1 MSVASAIARHYRE
14 IVVAGALVL
23 AVALSVGTE
32 GRVELVDGLLYDLA
46 LPLVPFR
53 DTARVPGV
61 AVVAVDQQSLSSQ
74 RLELTPRVFFGPQYA
89 QLIEGLRKADAK
101 AVGFDIILG
110 FSASRFEA
118 VKPDYDEPLLSALAD
133 HRDRVVL
140 ARTAVTK
147 VAEPYVAALFDPD
160 KDAGRDEPQ
169 AIAYS
174 ELVPSDDGVQRWVF
188 PEFESQSGAKLPTIA
203 SRLAS
208 IAGGPVAKEKFLLAP
223 SAPLESIPTYSF
235 ASVLECIE
243 TRPDLV
249 RQVFRDKVVLVG
261 TVLTEEDR
269 KRAPDRFLPW
279 RSPPSRV
286 ESGPCVLQTLGS
298 SGVEGVSIPGVHI
311 HAAAVDS
318 MLSQSG
324 ATLAPSSWRIGTA
337 ALVSILCAVLAL
349 FLSPVIAVFALI
361 GVVALLFGSSVVALG
376 FGRWLPVAVPAF
388 AATLALLGGQ
398 LARFFYT
405 ERKRKRIEHAFGHY
419 LAPAIVAQL
428 ADNEEEI
435 RLGGELREITVIFAD
450 LSGFTSTSDTMGP
463 AELMELTNRYLTVMV
478 ESIDA
483 HGGYVDKFIGDAVM
497 AIWGAPSTLADTA
510 GRAMAC
516 CFDILKRV
524 RALKEARAGIDPA
537 GFDVKVGFAS
547 GPAIVGNV
555 GAPRRLSYTA
565 LGATINLAARLEK
578 VCSDFGCP
586 IVVDETTMA
595 RLRERYL
602 FCELDTVPL
611 RGKRDLVPVYEAIAP
626 AESATA
632 AQKDYVARY
641 QEALRAY
648 RERQWEVAK
657 VAWLDLQ
664 SALGASRGTVA
675 PQVMAEKAIAQ
686 GG

>member
-1 MSVASAIARHYRE
+1 M
-14 IVVAGALVL
+14 
-23 AVALSVGTE
+23 
-32 GRVELVDGLLYDLA
+32 ELVDGLLHDLA
-46 LPLVPFR
+46 QPLVPFHGP
-53 DTARVPGV
+53 AKPSNVV
-61 AVVAVDQQSLSSQ
+61 VVALDQQSLSSQ
-74 RLELTPRVFFGPQYA
+74 RLEATPRVFFGPQFA
-89 QLIEGLRKADAK
+89 QLIEGLLKGDAK
-101 AVGFDIILG
+101 AVGFDIALS

-118 VKPDYDEPLLSALAD
+118 MKPEYDDPLLSALAD

-140 ARTAVTK
+140 ARTAKAK

-169 AIAYS
+169 AIALA
-174 ELVPSDDGVQRWVF
+174 ELVPSDDGVTRWVF
-188 PEFESQSGAKLPTIA
+188 PALTTESGAVLSTLA
-203 SRLAS
+203 SRLAT
-208 IAGGPVAKEKFLLAP
+208 IAGGPVATEKFLLAP
-223 SAPLESIPTYSF
+223 RAPLESIPTYSF
-235 ASVLECIE
+235 ASVLTCIE
-243 TRPDLV
+243 TRPELV
-249 RQVFRDKVVLVG
+249 KQVFANKVVLVG
-261 TVLTEEDR
+261 TNLTDEDR
-269 KRAPDRFLPW
+269 KRAPDRFLAW
-279 RSPPSRV
+279 HSPPSRV
-286 ESGPCVLQTLGS
+286 ESGPCVLQTLGP
-298 SGVEGVSIPGVHI
+298 SGDERGVSIPGVHI

-318 MLSQSG
+318 MLAQSG
-324 ATLAPSSWRIGTA
+324 VTLAPPSVRIGVA
-337 ALVSILCAVLAL
+337 AIVSILCAVLAL
-349 FLSPVIAVFALI
+349 FLSPVVALFALI

-376 FGRWLPVAVPAF
+376 FGRWLPVAVPAA
-388 AATLALLGGQ
+388 AATAALLGGQ

-419 LAPAIVAQL
+419 LAPAIVSQL
-428 ADNEEEI
+428 AENEEEV

-463 AELMELTNRYLTVMV
+463 GELMELTNRYLTVMV

-497 AIWGAPSTLADTA
+497 AIWGAPSSLQDTA

-524 RALKEARAGIDPA
+524 RALKESRAGIDPA

-595 RLRERYL
+595 RLRDRYL

-611 RGKRDLVPVYEAIAP
+611 RGKRDLVPVYEAIAS

-641 QEALRAY
+641 EEALREY
-648 RERQWEVAK
+648 RERKWDTAK
-657 VAWLDLQ
+657 ARWLELQ
-664 SALGASRGTVA
+664 TSHGTSRGTVA
-675 PQVMAEKAIAQ
+675 PQVMADKAVARI
-686 GG
+686 G